1 LTLIYRQNT
10 HFGLPISIFAWVVV
24 RLISVKI
31 LFPDKEA
38 ISMAV
43 KIKTQYGTIDITNE
57 VIATVVGGAATDNYG
72 VVGMASKNQIRDNV
86 NDILRRENYA
96 RGVVVRQEENGVA
109 IDVYIIASYGTKIS
123 EVSRS
128 VQAKVKYN
136 LETMLGVTA
145 NSVNVIVQGV
155 RVLAD

>member
-1 LTLIYRQNT
+1 
-10 HFGLPISIFAWVVV
+10 
-24 RLISVKI
+24 
-31 LFPDKEA
+31 
-38 ISMAV
+38 MAV
-43 KIKTQYGTIDITNE
+43 KIKTQYGTIAITNE

-96 RGVVVRQEENGVA
+96 RGVVVRQEDNGVA
-109 IDVYIIASYGTKIS
+109 IDVYVIVSYGTKIS
-123 EVSRS
+123 EVSRN
-128 VQAKVKYN
+128 VQSKVKYN

-145 NSVNVIVQGV
+145 NSVNVVVQGV